1 MKNSIKKN
9 SIHKSQF
16 TRRTINLEN
25 FKDRLDFNLNHG
37 VCGSVN
43 LGNTCFMNSSIACL
57 SNCSE
62 LTSYFLEKTF
72 ENDINK
78 KNVDG
83 SQGHLAIEWYNLLCD
98 YWLSNESYGN
108 PKKIKNIVGSK
119 NRKFL
124 GYSQQDSN
132 EFMTVFLEI
141 LGEDLNRT
149 TKKKYIE
156 LKEQQKYE
164 NDIMAAERFWNLHIQ
179 RNDSIVTDLFH
190 GLLKSI
196 IICPRCGFNNITYD
210 PFNTLTL
217 TIPDAYKISQL
228 EQKRTKIITKTIKKE
243 KEKENVNIYYVSPFS
258 LIQTKKFDI
267 EVYKGLTLN
276 EIIKQIQKRG
286 DKKISTNL
294 KYMAVA
300 NKECEKFIDG
310 KKPKVNEYFIFAYE
324 KEEKRDSHYCIPIY
338 LCDNNKISAYP
349 RALFFNKNTSYSDF
363 KKKIYILVRKY
374 LKHPFSEPTKEEEFE
389 EDKELRKYMQGNSS
403 LNKVCSLLGKE
414 FDLLEKNYSNL
425 KEYNKNPPYKIYI
438 SKKLNNIKTKDNYL
452 INEGNRDNAE
462 LLSDFGITTKN
473 SNIDNLLETI
483 NDTKNNKLYLIVK
496 INNKSPFA
504 NKENNFD
511 TCNVEKCTEL
521 NEKEYETKEEQMEIE
536 DDDEDNN
543 YSNNGNITLDHCL
556 QYFTDEECLEEG
568 NEWYCNRC
576 KRRVMATKKIELFY
590 LPRIMCIC
598 LSRFLKRGKFY
609 NYSKNNSFVEFPIE
623 NLNMEKYICGP
634 DKEYSK
640 YDLFA
645 VSQHYGG
652 MGGGHYTAV
661 CKNIDG
667 NWYEYDDM
675 HCSPISPKKVCTSA
689 AYVLFY
695 RRKNW

>member
-1 MKNSIKKN
+1 MAFECELW
-9 SIHKSQF
+9 KS
-16 TRRTINLEN
+16 
-25 FKDRLDFNLNHG
+25 
-37 VCGSVN
+37 
-43 LGNTCFMNSSIACL
+43 
-57 SNCSE
+57 
-62 LTSYFLEKTF
+62 
-72 ENDINK
+72 
-78 KNVDG
+78 
-83 SQGHLAIEWYNLLCD
+83 
-98 YWLSNESYGN
+98 
-108 PKKIKNIVGSK
+108 KKIKSIVGSK

-164 NDIMAAERFWNLHIQ
+164 TDIMAAERFWNLHIQ

-196 IICPRCGFNNITYD
+196 IICPRCEFNNITYD

-243 KEKENVNIYYVSPFS
+243 KEKENANIYYVSPFS

-425 KEYNKNPPYKIYI
+425 REYNKNPPYKIYI

-452 INEGNRDNAE
+452 INEGNKDNAE
-462 LLSDFGITTKN
+462 LLSNFGITTKN

-675 HCSPISPKKVCTSA
+675 HCSLISPKKVCTSA